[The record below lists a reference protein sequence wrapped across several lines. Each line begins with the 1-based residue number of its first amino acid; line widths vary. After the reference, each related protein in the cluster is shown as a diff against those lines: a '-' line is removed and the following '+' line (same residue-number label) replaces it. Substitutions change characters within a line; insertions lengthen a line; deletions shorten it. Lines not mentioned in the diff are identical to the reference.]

1 MKFTIHKNPNPE
13 EYAEITEAVKIN
25 EGYCPCLSVKNE
37 DTKCMCKDFRESEES
52 DFCHCGRFY
61 KIGEFDTIALVGV
74 VTDEEMSQLFSNWE
88 NMLEKQKFIVIPT
101 KFDETNP
108 FHMTTIHT
116 EMSKAKIDKA
126 DAVILLDNSP
136 NHWLIEMEAWAVA
149 LNKKIIHWSDLTK

>member
-1 MKFTIHKNPNPE
+1 MKLTIHKNPNPE
-13 EYAEITEAVKIN
+13 EYAEIAEAVKIN

-37 DTKCMCKDFRESEES
+37 DTKCMCKDFRDSEES

-136 NHWLIEMEAWAVA
+136 NHWLIEMESWAVA